1 LLHIRAKKVGWG
13 AAEITRATRQKG
25 DSFPCVD
32 FIAESM
38 HCPICHGELE
48 VQKSKQRIIITVES
62 GKILAKE
69 IRKICCT
76 DDTHPVLTSQA
87 LASRVP
93 RRQRYGYDLIV
104 WVGLARYLRNKQRS
118 EIRTELLHDYDITLS
133 DGTVSALCDRFLK
146 YLESLHLNR
155 SLALRQAMGD
165 YPLHIDATSEHGK
178 GGLFLCINGWRGWVL
193 HAVKIAS
200 ENEDELRP
208 AIERTVSL
216 FGDPIAIM
224 RDLGTAGAKAVDGL
238 RQRGV
243 PDLACHY
250 HFLGAVGKQ
259 LFDHHYSVLSSLLR
273 QSKVRAKLRETLR
286 ELRQNSC
293 QNNINEEYKGKFGN
307 GHVRQ
312 ALLALILW
320 ALEDQGKKD
329 LPYPFSLPHLN
340 FYQRCREMI
349 ERAERWIPLPQTQ
362 VEKMILKHLKQ
373 LITGLDELERLAW
386 VVPKLEQ
393 SWQSFCELRNILRLT
408 DAELPRGDL
417 RYLTNKGFPELE
429 AERLK
434 SIETATRCYHKEIR
448 QRAEG
453 LGSKHANTII
463 LTYLDRYIK
472 QLFGHP
478 SQLDESGKVIAVV
491 ERTNNVAEHFFGS
504 DKQKLR
510 RRLGRAHLG
519 RDLEDQPAQAVLA
532 SNLLHCD
539 YVRVLCGSLDNMPS
553 AFAELDLK
561 GEVESSPLER
571 KNRDTSLM
579 KQIRALI
586 EGEEMRSNSTLIGNQ
601 NCKIEELA
609 TEI

>member
-1 LLHIRAKKVGWG
+1 MLHIRAKKVGWS
-13 AAEITRATRQKG
+13 AAQIARATRQKG
-25 DSFPCVD
+25 DSSPCVD
-32 FIAESM
+32 FITEST
-38 HCPICHGELE
+38 HCPVCHGELE
-48 VQKSKQRIIITVES
+48 IQKSKQRIITTLES

-69 IRKICCT
+69 IRKRCCA
-76 DDTHPVLTSQA
+76 DSTHPVLTSQA
-87 LASRVP
+87 LACLVP
-93 RRQRYGYDLIV
+93 RQQRYGYDLIV

-118 EIRTELLHDYDITLS
+118 EIRTELLHDHDITLS

-155 SLALRQAMGD
+155 SPALRQAMGD

-200 ENEDELRP
+200 ENENELRP

-224 RDLGTAGAKAVDGL
+224 RDLGSAGAKAVDGL

-259 LFDHHYSVLSSLLR
+259 LFDHHYSILSSLLR
-273 QSKVRAKLRETLR
+273 QSKVRAKLRETLC
-286 ELRQNSC
+286 ELRQNS
-293 QNNINEEYKGKFGN
+293 NNEVYKGKFGN
-307 GHVRQ
+307 GRVRQ

-320 ALEDQGKKD
+320 VLEDQGKKD

-340 FYQRCREMI
+340 LYQRCREMI
-349 ERAERWIPLPQTQ
+349 ERAERWMPLPRTQ
-362 VEKMILKHLKQ
+362 VERAVLKHLKK
-373 LITGLDELERLAW
+373 LITSLDELERLVWA
-386 VVPKLEQ
+386 VPKLEQ
-393 SWQSFCELRNILRLT
+393 SWQSFCELRDILRLT

-417 RYLTNKGFPELE
+417 RYLTNKDFPELE
-429 AERLK
+429 AERLEC
-434 SIETATRCYHKEIR
+434 IETATRRYHKDIR
-448 QRAEG
+448 QRAEE
-453 LGSKHANTII
+453 LDSKHANAVI

-478 SQLDESGKVIAVV
+478 SQLDDNGKVVAIV

-532 SNLLHCD
+532 SNLLHGD

-561 GEVESSPLER
+561 GEIDASPLER
-571 KNRDTSLM
+571 KNRDTL
-579 KQIRALI
+579 LI
-586 EGEEMRSNSTLIGNQ
+586 KHISTLLEGEETLGNCALIGDE
-601 NCKIEELA
+601 NCTIEELT

>member
-1 LLHIRAKKVGWG
+1 M
-13 AAEITRATRQKG
+13 
-25 DSFPCVD
+25 
-32 FIAESM
+32 AESM
-38 HCPICHGELE
+38 HCPVCHGELE
-48 VQKSKQRIIITVES
+48 VQKSKQRIITTLES

-69 IRKICCT
+69 IRKICRA
-76 DDTHPVLTSQA
+76 DSTHPVLTSQV

-93 RRQRYGYDLIV
+93 RQQRYGYDLIV

-118 EIRTELLHDYDITLS
+118 EVRTELLRDYDITLS
-133 DGTVSALCDRFLK
+133 DGTVSVLCDRFLT

-155 SLALRQAMGD
+155 SSALRQAMGD

-200 ENEDELRP
+200 ENEAELRP
-208 AIERTVSL
+208 AIEHTVSL

-259 LFDHHYSVLSSLLR
+259 LFDHHYGVLSSLLR
-273 QSKVRAKLRETLR
+273 QSKVRTKLRETLR
-286 ELRQNSC
+286 ELRQNST
-293 QNNINEEYKGKFGN
+293 NEVYKGKFGN
-307 GHVRQ
+307 GRVRQ

-320 ALEDQGKKD
+320 VLEAQGKKD

-349 ERAERWIPLPQTQ
+349 ERADRWLPLPRTQ
-362 VEKMILKHLKQ
+362 VERAVLKHLKQ
-373 LITGLDELERLAW
+373 LITGLDGLERLVW
-386 VVPKLEQ
+386 VAPKLEQ

-408 DAELPRGDL
+408 DAELPRGDM
-417 RYLTNKGFPELE
+417 RYLTNKDFPERE

-434 SIETATRCYHKEIR
+434 SIEAATQRYHKDIR
-448 QRAEG
+448 QCAEG
-453 LGSKHANTII
+453 LDSKQAKPII

-478 SQLDESGKVIAVV
+478 SQLDERGKVIAVV

-532 SNLLHCD
+532 SNLLHSD
-539 YVRVLCGSLDNMPS
+539 YVRVLCGSLDNMPL

-561 GEVESSPLER
+561 GGIEASPLER
-571 KNRDTSLM
+571 KNRDTALM
-579 KQIRALI
+579 KHIRTLI
-586 EGEEMRSNSTLIGNQ
+586 EGEEMRNNRALIGSQ